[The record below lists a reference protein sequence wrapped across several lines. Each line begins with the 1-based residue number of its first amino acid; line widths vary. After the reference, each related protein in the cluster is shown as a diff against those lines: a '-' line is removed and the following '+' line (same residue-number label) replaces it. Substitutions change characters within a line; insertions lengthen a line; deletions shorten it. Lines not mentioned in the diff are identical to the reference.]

1 MSFVIEFPAGLTK
14 KVRGIYRL
22 NFGERYYIGRSI
34 CIHSRLINH
43 QKNIN
48 NLLER
53 TRIPSRFDYYR
64 NIIKWIRFNKME
76 TAQATILLLCP
87 DHTPYELDGDED
99 FYIRFYNQ
107 FGDCLNS
114 TQLQYPFQK
123 IEPCLPN
130 LTSLEG
136 TTGPDPQ

>member
-76 TAQATILLLCP
+76 TALRQQFFYCALTIHLMNWMAMKIFIS
-87 DHTPYELDGDED
+87 D
-99 FYIRFYNQ
+99 FII
-107 FGDCLNS
+107 NS
-114 TQLQYPFQK
+114 E
-123 IEPCLPN
+123 IV
-130 LTSLEG
+130 
-136 TTGPDPQ
+136 